1 MTFAKTAILALAI
14 GAGLV
19 GTVSLADAQMSVVEQ
34 KLAVFRLASLRQE
47 IPALQSV
54 VNVLANAEII
64 FTPGLAQNAA
74 SGVPA
79 AVGMMNGFAQDLQE
93 AIRRRDIAAKE
104 LGEAIL
110 AAMKTMNPNN
120 QQDMKRLDDV
130 FDEIQAINKT
140 TNDAILRYDERL
152 VNLKEQVAA
161 GTQAQ

>member
-34 KLAVFRLASLRQE
+34 KLDVFKLASLDYAYAQ
-47 IPALQSV
+47 PGSLLT
-54 VNVLANAEII
+54 VLRTAEATL
-64 FTPGLAQNAA
+64 TPGLVQNDA
-74 SGVPA
+74 SGDPI
-79 AVGMMNGFAQDLQE
+79 AVGMMQRKAREVYQ
-93 AIRRRDIAAKE
+93 AISRRDIAAKE
-104 LGEAIL
+104 LGEAID

-140 TNDAILRYDERL
+140 TNDAILRYDEKL
-152 VNLKEQVAA
+152 VYLKEQVAA

>member
-34 KLAVFRLASLRQE
+34 KLAVFRLASLD
-47 IPALQSV
+47 PAAQPPP
-54 VNVLANAEII
+54 VLTTLAIAEATL
-64 FTPGLAQNAA
+64 TPGLVRNAG
-74 SGVPA
+74 SGDPI
-79 AVGMMNGFAQDLQE
+79 AVGMMQRKARDVYQ
-93 AIRRRDIAAKE
+93 AISRRDIAAKE
-104 LGEAIL
+104 LGEAID